1 MERAIDS
8 TAKALANFG
17 QHVTS
22 SGKDQGLTKN
32 FQMLIK
38 MIGEA
43 KTKHVSIKRVVVVI
57 FIALI
62 IGVGST
68 ERFNGPYSLC
78 NCSDL

>member
-8 TAKALANFG
+8 TAKALANLG

-43 KTKHVSIKRVVVVI
+43 KTKHVSIM
-57 FIALI
+57 FAGSFYYF
-62 IGVGST
+62 GVWCGIQWSM
-68 ERFNGPYSLC
+68 GPLTYIETL
-78 NCSDL
+78 L